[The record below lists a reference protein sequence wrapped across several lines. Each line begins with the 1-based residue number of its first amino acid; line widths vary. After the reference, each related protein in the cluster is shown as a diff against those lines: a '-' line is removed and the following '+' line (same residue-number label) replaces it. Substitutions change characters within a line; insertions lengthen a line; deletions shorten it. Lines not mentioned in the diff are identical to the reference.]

1 MMDFA
6 IIPDILKNASMDSE
20 RPRDL
25 RQMGELLKIAY
36 ELTGHPV
43 LKNWQGH
50 EPIDLFGISN
60 FDAEKFKRFNPT
72 IIERTISQSVYYSQ
86 VQSDHAIL
94 IMRSKGIEYSI
105 IIVEDFF
112 ITANKIYQRSEAEL
126 QQMGASVN
134 YFRLTGAGELR
145 ASISY
150 FMEICNNLIELKQKH
165 LISDRLLK
173 IGKDD
178 DKVKFLLRNK
188 ADLFQHRDQ
197 FDEKVFNHVIEM
209 VDIELNYYKDVKEY
223 LDIPVELRDII
234 NQFLSEKKARI
245 SNNKLLGLL
254 LEEKFD
260 EFCIELTDLILQLFS
275 YHDIGGQEPEK
286 VYHAFL
292 LGVFNSFKDSYK
304 LLSNKEAGKGRF
316 DILLIP
322 DTLENRG
329 IIIEVKR
336 SDVGTAETNNS
347 LTEEALKQIVD
358 NKYAIELK
366 MLGHHQYIG
375 MAAVFF
381 GKNLFMKYQQ
391 YSIP

>member
-1 MMDFA
+1 
-6 IIPDILKNASMDSE
+6 
-20 RPRDL
+20 
-25 RQMGELLKIAY
+25 
-36 ELTGHPV
+36 
-43 LKNWQGH
+43 
-50 EPIDLFGISN
+50 
-60 FDAEKFKRFNPT
+60 
-72 IIERTISQSVYYSQ
+72 
-86 VQSDHAIL
+86 
-94 IMRSKGIEYSI
+94 MRSKGIEYSI